1 MNSFISP
8 AIADVMLWLMYII
21 LAAAIGVTAYS
32 VWHGLRNR
40 RKGSDVVNGVPAGRI
55 GWLVAVGFVLIMV
68 VTFALGS
75 TKPILTNGTWLTDG
89 FWLRAADMFIY
100 TSIILII
107 GLVILAVGA
116 GLSIAKIEPWA
127 DYVLI
132 AGAAVVIIRGFVR
145 NHEKDE

>member
-1 MNSFISP
+1 MNSFISL
-8 AIADVMLWLMYII
+8 AIADVMLWLMYIT

-107 GLVILAVGA
+107 GC
-116 GLSIAKIEPWA
+116 
-127 DYVLI
+127 
-132 AGAAVVIIRGFVR
+132 FVSAIVSKFR
-145 NHEKDE
+145 S

>member
-75 TKPILTNGTWLTDG
+75 TKALSSANSGAEHHINSRHIVYVVDFLPRDLIDGHGEGIDASDGTT
-89 FWLRAADMFIY
+89 A
-100 TSIILII
+100 I
-107 GLVILAVGA
+107 GTR
-116 GLSIAKIEPWA
+116 
-127 DYVLI
+127 DT
-132 AGAAVVIIRGFVR
+132 
-145 NHEKDE
+145 